1 MANWS
6 SEFLTNDVKS
16 AIGLIGGLTNMNIEI
31 GIPDF
36 VKKIFSKNP
45 TQSTSSNL
53 LKVDSDRSRF
63 IKKEDEDEKD
73 SDENDAKDF
82 GVYKKRRGFPVQ
94 NDEFMLLTK
103 NR

>member
-94 NDEFMLLTK
+94 NDEF
-103 NR
+103 